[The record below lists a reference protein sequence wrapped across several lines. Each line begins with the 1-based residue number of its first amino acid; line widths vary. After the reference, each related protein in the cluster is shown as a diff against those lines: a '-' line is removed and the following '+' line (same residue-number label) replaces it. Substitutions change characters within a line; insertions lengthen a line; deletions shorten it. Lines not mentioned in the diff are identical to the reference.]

1 MKKIVIVTIS
11 FVITLLIMLSGL
23 RPTQYDIEAGRT
35 SPADIYAPREVV
47 DRVTTE
53 KRRLEAE
60 ADLQDK
66 FEISPDLTQEATDA
80 LKNVLSFVEKQR
92 ALPPLLREEI
102 PEELPVEKLISLQAV
117 DYEALSAALKEIQGA
132 LLENGVLDKSA
143 ALEEARTLL
152 AEKTGYAET
161 GLSVL
166 EYTLRENEIF
176 SPEKTE
182 EARQALRQSVEE
194 VTYKSSQVIVRKGDV
209 VTQAQYEVLADL
221 GMVESGETGT
231 NPLSIVGTALLLL
244 CAYGVLYLYMRRY
257 GHEYLRSDGLLLMI
271 AIVFALT
278 MLLCSAGITKSIDSY
293 LLPIIAGTALLA
305 ILLDIRFA
313 ITYNAVISILSVLIF
328 DGDVYNLICLVLSGT
343 LSAFV
348 FTRRGLRHTLVYS
361 AVIQILCQFCL
372 YFAIGVMEG
381 LEIRNALVRG
391 LHGMGAGTISSVLII
406 GTLPFW
412 EYAFDVTTPF
422 KLLELANPDQPLL
435 KRLLTEAPGTYHH
448 SLMVGNL
455 AEVACEAV
463 GGNALLART
472 GAYYHDVG
480 KLKRAQ
486 YFKENQHADNPHD
499 KMSPQLSASII
510 ISHVKEGAE
519 LARHHRLP
527 GAIRAIIASH
537 HGNSLVSFFYHKE
550 QIENDGTADESKF
563 RYPGPRPQTRE
574 EAIVMLADSVEA
586 AVRSIEQKDE
596 PGIREMVQ
604 KVLRGKLNEGLLGE
618 SGLTLR
624 DIETVESAFVH
635 VFCGYFHTR
644 IQYPEN
650 TTVKEKYNA

>member
-1 MKKIVIVTIS
+1 MKKIIIIAISFIVT
-11 FVITLLIMLSGL
+11 FLMMLTGL
-23 RPTQYDIEAGRT
+23 RPVQYNIEAGRT
-35 SPADIYAPREVV
+35 SPADIYAPREIV
-47 DRVTTE
+47 DKVTTE
-53 KRRLEAE
+53 KRRTEAE

-66 FEISPDLTQEATDA
+66 FEVSPDLTQEATDA
-80 LKNVLSFVEKQR
+80 LKNALSFAEKQR
-92 ALPPLLREEI
+92 ELPPILQKTQYEDINMEAILRM
-102 PEELPVEKLISLQAV
+102 SAS
-117 DYEALSAALKEIQGA
+117 DYTTLSAALQAIQA
-132 LLENGVLDKSA
+132 TLLENGIADKTV
-143 ALEEARTLL
+143 ALEEARLL
-152 AEKTGYAET
+152 LQEKTGYVDD
-161 GLSVL
+161 GMYIL
-166 EYTLRENEIF
+166 EHTLRTNKIF

-182 EARQALRQSVEE
+182 EARQTIRQSVEDI
-194 VTYKSSQVIVRKGDV
+194 TYKPGQIIVRKGDV
-209 VTQAQYEVLADL
+209 VTQAQYEVLSEL
-221 GMVESGETGT
+221 GMVESGKTETNILGIIGT
-231 NPLSIVGTALLLL
+231 VFLLLT
-244 CAYGVLYLYMRRY
+244 AYGVLYLYMRRY
-257 GHEYLRSDGLLLMI
+257 AHECLKNDGLLLMI
-271 AIVFALT
+271 AIIFALT
-278 MLLCSAGITKSIDSY
+278 MLLSSAGVAKSVSPY
-293 LLPIIAGTALLA
+293 LLPIIAGTALIA

-328 DGDVYNLICLVLSGT
+328 DGDVYCLACLVLSGT

-348 FTRRGLRHTLVYS
+348 FTRQGLRHTLVYS
-361 AVIQILCQFCL
+361 AVIQIVCQFCL
-372 YFAIGVMEG
+372 YFAVGVLEG
-381 LEIRNALVRG
+381 LEIRNALLRG
-391 LHGMGAGTISSVLII
+391 LYGFGAGTISSVLII

-480 KLKRAQ
+480 KLRRPQ
-486 YFKENQHADNPHD
+486 YFKENQYAENPHD

-510 ISHVKEGAE
+510 ISHVKDGTE

-527 GAIRAIIASH
+527 GAIRNIIASH

-550 QIENDGTADESKF
+550 QIENDGVAEEAKF
-563 RYPGPRPQTRE
+563 RYTNPRPQTRE

-586 AVRSIEQKDE
+586 AVRSMEKKDE
-596 PGIREMVQ
+596 PAIRDMVQ
-604 KVLRGKLNEGLLGE
+604 KILRGKLNEGLLGE

-635 VFCGYFHTR
+635 VFCGYFHSR
-644 IQYPEN
+644 IQYPDGNTAKEN
-650 TTVKEKYNA
+650 